1 LRVEIREQFTQVKA
15 QFVALKKKLQLIR
28 ALIWLPVIAAV
39 GQVAAAL
46 RSRFSRRITNTQ
58 RTLSGPP
65 SLMRSVKKYC

>member
-15 QFVALKKKLQLIR
+15 QFVALKKELQSIR

-46 RSRFSRRITNTQ
+46 LLQHWKS
-58 RTLSGPP
+58 
-65 SLMRSVKKYC
+65 